1 MEIYQNDDEID
12 KDHLSSD
19 IDDFHEALIVAQN
32 AKECNQEL
40 EEETFKKLISTKEK
54 VARTTIDME
63 FHRKE
68 GRPGQ

>member
-1 MEIYQNDDEID
+1 M
-12 KDHLSSD
+12 SSD

-32 AKECNQEL
+32 AAKECNQEL

-63 FHRKE
+63 FHKRE
-68 GRPGQ
+68 GRPGNNNALVVK